1 MLPTH
6 KLVVACLL
14 QSCAIGLT
22 LYAGGAQ
29 NAVAAEPLACVASY
43 RSSLDARLSDAAD
56 QGPEGLRRFVTRTRM
71 IHELDYSDAAARVEQ
86 FRHAQ
91 EACEVPM
98 AGAS

>member
-29 NAVAAEPLACVASY
+29 NAVAAEPSACVASY
-43 RSSLDARLSDAAD
+43 RSSQMRGSPMPPIRVRRVFADSSRARA
-56 QGPEGLRRFVTRTRM
+56 
-71 IHELDYSDAAARVEQ
+71 
-86 FRHAQ
+86 
-91 EACEVPM
+91 
-98 AGAS
+98 